1 MIVMLSSRITDF
13 FRIIEI
19 ELKFAKTKMS
29 TGKTNLK
36 CILIAIE
43 RGSRCNDE
51 TKSGMHGKG
60 KRSMLKMN
68 TRKYSAP
75 SDYI

>member
-43 RGSRCNDE
+43 RGSRFNDE
-51 TKSGMHGKG
+51 IKNGMHGKG

-68 TRKYSAP
+68 IRKYNAP